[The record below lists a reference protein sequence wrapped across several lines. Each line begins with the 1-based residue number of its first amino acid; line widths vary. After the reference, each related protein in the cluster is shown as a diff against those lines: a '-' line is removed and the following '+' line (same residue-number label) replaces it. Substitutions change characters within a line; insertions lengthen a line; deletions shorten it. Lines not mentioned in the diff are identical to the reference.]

1 MQFWTQHCLSAAT
14 IFSGPFSS
22 ELESFPLK
30 ANHLLLPQS
39 LCPPYLPPLGPA
51 ATSSCFSF
59 LFLLSDSHCPT
70 QVFSIQWHPR
80 SVLYHAPFPSSQ
92 GATVKKTLHP
102 ATPLPDS
109 KVIWVV
115 AEQGF
120 RPWPLTYGPGLFHM
134 PHPLHGAFIRLG
146 SLSTPWR
153 DEARDG
159 EAEMRSL
166 VLMEGGPGQAGFW
179 VMTESKRGHH

>member
-1 MQFWTQHCLSAAT
+1 MQFWTQHSLQ
-14 IFSGPFSS
+14 PPSS
-22 ELESFPLK
+22 LVPS
-30 ANHLLLPQS
+30 PQS
-39 LCPPYLPPLGPA
+39 WSPSLSRLTTSSYPNPYVHPTCHLWDLLQHHPASLLFFFSLIPTVPPKSSPSNGILAPCCIMLLSLPPRELPWRRPS
-51 ATSSCFSF
+51 THTH
-59 LFLLSDSHCPT
+59 LS
-70 QVFSIQWHPR
+70 
-80 SVLYHAPFPSSQ
+80 L
-92 GATVKKTLHP
+92 
-102 ATPLPDS
+102 TP

-153 DEARDG
+153 DEARDR